1 MEVSMLPFRR
11 ALAAPAVVVATA
23 AFATLLPGCAA
34 VDKPVPDAPRVGG
47 LAVSHEATCLH
58 GSEAVEVE
66 IGFCQAVRTGR
77 TVHISG
83 VVAAGPMDQA
93 VPRVYASLAKVL
105 AANGLTFA
113 DVVKETVYATDLDA
127 FIANKERRK
136 AFYTGRLPAATWVQ
150 VQRLYLPS
158 FVVEVE
164 VTAEVPQ

>member
-1 MEVSMLPFRR
+1 MLPFPR
-11 ALAAPAVVVATA
+11 AFAAPAAVLA
-23 AFATLLPGCAA
+23 ALCAGCAV

-47 LAVSHEATCLH
+47 LAVSREATCLH
-58 GSEAVEVE
+58 SSEAVEVE